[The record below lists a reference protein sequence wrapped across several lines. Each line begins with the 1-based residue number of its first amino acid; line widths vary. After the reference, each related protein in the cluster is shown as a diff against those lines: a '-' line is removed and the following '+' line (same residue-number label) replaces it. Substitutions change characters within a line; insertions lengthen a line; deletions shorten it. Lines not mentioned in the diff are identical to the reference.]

1 MTYNMLCTY
10 SFIIQFKFFQ
20 GSQFGIAHGAIIS
33 DQVNEDIKKQLAQ
46 QGYNVFQTM
55 SSPNAMY
62 ISCPTLPWLSYFG
75 IWLIL
80 SIVYPRFYKYSKV
93 SLTNYLNFRVEKKIM
108 FIYIRVD
115 SL

>member
-1 MTYNMLCTY
+1 MYLN
-10 SFIIQFKFFQ
+10 SFVIQFKFFQ

-55 SSPNAMY
+55 SSSNAMY

-93 SLTNYLNFRVEKKIM
+93 SLTNYLMFRVETKIM
-108 FIYIRVD
+108 FIVE
-115 SL
+115 